1 MGWSWYFNPRNDPLV
16 GEGELMLPSTAFTAS
31 GEVSKNGVE
40 AQSGE
45 HGGQMIPLALEEV
58 MQGSRECCISTGN
71 LHISPL
77 IAGFAVLL
85 T

>member
-1 MGWSWYFNPRNDPLV
+1 
-16 GEGELMLPSTAFTAS
+16 MLPSTAFTAS